1 MGKSV
6 FFPACLTMVTG
17 SRLPERMVGGGQASV
32 LKTDGDSKG
41 YNNVTSRPGF
51 LTLKTIMSQGTY
63 SSVCA
68 H

>member
-1 MGKSV
+1 
-6 FFPACLTMVTG
+6 MVTG

-51 LTLKTIMSQGTY
+51 HTLKTIMSQGTY